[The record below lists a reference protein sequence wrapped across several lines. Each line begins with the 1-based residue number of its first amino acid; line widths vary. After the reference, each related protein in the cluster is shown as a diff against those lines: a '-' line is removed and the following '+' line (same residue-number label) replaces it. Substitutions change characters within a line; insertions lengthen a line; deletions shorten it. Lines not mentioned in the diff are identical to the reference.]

1 MGGSIYLRR
10 DGRYEG
16 RCRTS
21 GENGRLCYF
30 YGRSREEVVQKMQ
43 EFWENQSFDDAQLT
57 VEMLF
62 EEWREAI
69 RLRVKES
76 TLANYEGKA
85 RSHLLPAFGKLP
97 IQDVD
102 PARLQCFISEKL
114 GKGLSAGY
122 ISDMVIL
129 FKSMMKFAVSR
140 YNIRN
145 RIQEVVLP
153 KKKRAQIRLLSKGQ
167 QGSLHRYL
175 NAHPDPTSLGVA
187 LSLFTGLRIGELCA
201 LRWED
206 VDLGRRTL
214 SVTRT
219 LQRIR
224 TEKGTKLVLTE
235 PKSESSVRE
244 IPLPECLVPMLKKL
258 ACSGETYVLS
268 GTEKPVEPRLMQYR
282 FQRLLKKAYLPSI
295 HFHALRHMFAT
306 NCVEMGFDV
315 KSLSEILGH
324 SGVEITLNRYVH
336 SSLERK
342 KQFMKRLRF
351 AA

>member
-16 RCRTS
+16 RCRTG
-21 GENGRLCYF
+21 GEGRIFYF
-30 YGRSREEVVQKMQ
+30 YGKSREEVEEKMQ
-43 EFWENQSFDDAQLT
+43 EFWEGQSYGTTQLT

-76 TLANYEGKA
+76 TMANYVGKA
-85 RSHLLPAFGKLP
+85 RAHILPAFGKLR
-97 IQDVD
+97 IQELD
-102 PARLQCFISEKL
+102 PGRIQGFISDKL
-114 GKGLSAGY
+114 SRGLSAGY
-122 ISDMVIL
+122 VSDIVIL
-129 FKSMMKFAVSR
+129 IKSMMKFAVSR

-153 KKKRAQIRLLSKGQ
+153 KKKKAQILLLSKAQ
-167 QGSLHRYL
+167 QKNLHRYL
-175 NAHPDPTSLGVA
+175 GTHRDATSLGVA

-201 LRWED
+201 LRWGD

-235 PKSESSVRE
+235 PKSNSSVRE
-244 IPLPECLVPMLKKL
+244 IPIPDCLMPMLREQ
-258 ACSGETYVLS
+258 AGEGYVLS

-282 FQRLLKKAYLPSI
+282 FQGLLKKAYLPSI